1 MHRSLVR
8 TVVFVV
14 LVAAVVPALAG
25 GATAQEQTT
34 ATVSVVD
41 QAGDPVGGVDL
52 MVVWNNG
59 EGSENVTTRAN
70 GKVFVDVPE
79 GATVEIRVTDD
90 EYLRNRPA
98 VFFGVE
104 GGELRVEASLPGT
117 ARVTVTDSAGPV
129 AGATVR
135 LSGQGITRTVDTSP
149 DGVATLGPVERGSYG
164 LRVSEPGYLSNS
176 SDIDLTGEVNRTV
189 RLREADRQLAVR
201 VVDDY
206 FDPPRALAGATVE
219 VEGVATL
226 TTGNNGQR
234 GTTVAVNTDYEVTAT
249 ADGYE
254 SVTRTVSV
262 DESDTS
268 VTLAIQ
274 REDAISVETT
284 SDRVVVGEST
294 RLTVTDEYGEPVAG
308 AAVSA
313 NGTEVGQTDDRGV
326 YGLTV
331 DSAGNRTVT
340 VSTDGLSTSAT
351 IEGVEPA
358 GQETTTDRATTRA
371 PTTTDAPT
379 TAAAPTETDTAP
391 GGITPGFGAVAG
403 VVALAVVLALA
414 LARARDA

>member
-8 TVVFVV
+8 AVVLVV
-14 LVAAVVPALAG
+14 LVAAAAPALAG
-25 GATAQEQTT
+25 AATAQEQTT
-34 ATVSVVD
+34 VTVTVVD

-52 MVVWNNG
+52 TVVWNDG

-70 GKVFVDVPE
+70 GQVLVDVPE
-79 GATVEIRVTDD
+79 GATVEVRVTDD

-98 VFFGVE
+98 VFFGVD

-129 AGATVR
+129 EGATAR
-135 LSGQGITRTVDTSP
+135 LAGQGITRTVDTGA

-164 LRVSEPGYLSNS
+164 LRVSEPGYLTNS
-176 SDIDLTGEVNRTV
+176 SDIELTGEVNRTV
-189 RLREADRQLAVR
+189 RLREADRQLSVR

-206 FDPPRALAGATVE
+206 FDPPRPLSGATVE
-219 VEGVATL
+219 IEGVATL

-254 SVTRTVSV
+254 AVTRAVSV
-262 DESDTS
+262 DESDAS

-284 SDRVVVGEST
+284 SDRVVLGEST
-294 RLTVTDEYGEPVAG
+294 RLTVTDEYGEPVVG
-308 AAVSA
+308 ATVNV

-326 YGLTV
+326 YDLTV

-340 VSTDGLSTSAT
+340 VSTDGLSTSVT
-351 IEGVEPA
+351 IEGVDPA
-358 GQETTTDRATTRA
+358 GQEMPTDTATTRA
-371 PTTTDAPT
+371 PTTDAPT
-379 TAAAPTETDTAP
+379 AATPTETDTAP

-403 VVALAVVLALA
+403 VVALAMVVALA